1 MCWRIPEL
9 CARGGLSMRV
19 KDWTRVCEEAL
30 PLKSEGPPVK
40 PRRGGH
46 FWFHVFV
53 PCEEKG

>member
-1 MCWRIPEL
+1 
-9 CARGGLSMRV
+9 MRV
-19 KDWTRVCEEAL
+19 KDWMRVCEEAL
-30 PLKSEGPPVK
+30 PLKSEGPTVK